1 MPGLLFS
8 GKCLMYRIVMV
19 ECWKK
24 FTSELCYLKK
34 YLMFVIVQAKYVPL
48 TLLIAYRAAEL
59 SANML

>member
-1 MPGLLFS
+1 
-8 GKCLMYRIVMV
+8 MYRIVMV